1 MTGIWLE
8 CDTNANLFSRCLFH
22 QATDDDHDLDQH
34 GFLTEKGSAR
44 IYSVPQHQWG
54 VRCLSIRLQSSSNIT
69 VGIYGSYLKNDN
81 STKTPT
87 EAPVEPTETSTDVPT
102 EAPVE
107 PTEAPVEP
115 TETSTDG
122 IYGSYLKNN
131 NSTNSNVFE
140 PDVTYFQQTIGPN
153 AGKII
158 NLLVSV
164 FILIFCTK
172 TSFKGI

>member
-81 STKTPT
+81 ST
-87 EAPVEPTETSTDVPT
+87 
-102 EAPVE
+102 
-107 PTEAPVEP
+107 
-115 TETSTDG
+115 
-122 IYGSYLKNN
+122 
-131 NSTNSNVFE
+131 NSNVFE

-164 FILIFCTK
+164 FILIFSTK

>member
-1 MTGIWLE
+1 ME

-81 STKTPT
+81 SAK
-87 EAPVEPTETSTDVPT
+87 
-102 EAPVE
+102 
-107 PTEAPVEP
+107 
-115 TETSTDG
+115 
-122 IYGSYLKNN
+122 
-131 NSTNSNVFE
+131 SNVFE
-140 PDVTYFQQTIGPN
+140 PDVTYFQETIGLN
-153 AGKII
+153 GEKVI
-158 NLLVSV
+158 NLLVPV
-164 FILIFCTK
+164 FILILSIK
-172 TSFKGI
+172 TSLKSI